1 MNQDRDGKG
10 TYHRPVMVREVADLF
25 RPLEEGVVI
34 DATYGGGGHTTR
46 LLEELGERVRIIG
59 IDRDGDATVRAQS
72 RGHHVLA
79 GDFRDLGA
87 LLADVG
93 IWEIAG
99 ILFDFGVSSHQ
110 LDTVE
115 RGFSYHSD
123 APLDMRM
130 DPSRG
135 RTAADLV
142 NDLPVSDL
150 ERIIRVLGEDKNSLR
165 IARAIAASRPLTTTT
180 QLADVVAASVPARDR
195 RAGHPARKTFQA
207 IRIAVNDELEAIR
220 LGLDAAIDMLAPAGR
235 CVAISYH
242 SLEDRIV
249 KRRFADGSRG
259 CVCPPGMPV
268 CGCGAAP
275 ELRLL
280 THGALRP
287 SEAEVAT
294 NPRSRSARLRAA
306 EKARA
311 A

>member
-10 TYHRPVMVREVADLF
+10 TYHRPVMVQEVADLF

-93 IWEIAG
+93 IREITG

-249 KRRFADGSRG
+249 KRRFADGARG

-280 THGALRP
+280 TPGALRP
-287 SEAEVAT
+287 SDAEVAT

>member
-1 MNQDRDGKG
+1 MNQDRNGEG
-10 TYHRPVMVREVADLF
+10 TYHRPVMVQEVADLF

-87 LLADVG
+87 LLADEG
-93 IWEIAG
+93 INEITG

-135 RTAADLV
+135 RTASDLV

-165 IARAIAASRPLTTTT
+165 IARAIAAARPLTTTI

-195 RAGHPARKTFQA
+195 RSGHPARKTFQA
-207 IRIAVNDELEAIR
+207 MRIAVNDELEAIR
-220 LGLDAAIDMLAPAGR
+220 VGLDAAIDMLTPAGR

-249 KRRFADGSRG
+249 KRRFADGARG

-275 ELRLL
+275 ELRLI

-287 SEAEVAT
+287 SEAEVAA

>member
-1 MNQDRDGKG
+1 MNQDRNGEG
-10 TYHRPVMVREVADLF
+10 TYHRPVMVQEVADLF

-87 LLADVG
+87 LLADEG
-93 IWEIAG
+93 INEITG

-135 RTAADLV
+135 RTASDLV

-165 IARAIAASRPLTTTT
+165 IARAIAAARPLTTTI

-195 RAGHPARKTFQA
+195 RSGHPARKTFQA

-220 LGLDAAIDMLAPAGR
+220 VGLDAAIDMLTPAGR

-249 KRRFADGSRG
+249 KRRFADGARG

-275 ELRLL
+275 ELRLI

-287 SEAEVAT
+287 SEAEVAA